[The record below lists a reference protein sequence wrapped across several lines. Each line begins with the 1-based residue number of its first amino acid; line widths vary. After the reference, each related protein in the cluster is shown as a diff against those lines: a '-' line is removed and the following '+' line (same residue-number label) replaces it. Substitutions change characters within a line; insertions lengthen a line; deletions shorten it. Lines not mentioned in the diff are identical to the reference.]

1 MNRITTTLALMR
13 EFYVAFTSG
22 DCETAAKLIRED
34 FVLHVPGTGA
44 NAGEYWG
51 RNGFRQFM
59 ANILAYNGGVFEMA
73 VPVISINEE
82 DVFTREIVTLNR
94 HADPAKMWTLRF
106 AMHYKWKAGGLSE
119 AWVVPEDLRLYD
131 EYWTLPIAAP
141 TLASGASVLTT
152 AGAPTRIELHGAS
165 SPENLAAL
173 RRFYELFFRGEM
185 ADLESLIAKDVLVN
199 ITGRGD
205 LSGIYRGWD
214 GYLQFRH
221 KLVAMIGS
229 RYKLEIDA
237 IAASERDGWV
247 KEYIR
252 MDRVWDSTVTRSH
265 VLMHF
270 DLDGGK
276 IVALDDFP
284 LDQYAWERTFSY
296 PSHLH
301 AHVPDQAVRVV
312 QP

>member
-1 MNRITTTLALMR
+1 MTNVPTTSALTR
-13 EFYVAFTSG
+13 DLYAAFGSG
-22 DCETAAKLIRED
+22 DCDAAARLVRDDCI
-34 FVLHVPGTGA
+34 LHVPGTGA

-51 RNGFRQFM
+51 RDGFRRFM
-59 ANILAYNGGVFEMA
+59 GNILAYNGGVFDVQ
-73 VPVISINEE
+73 VPVVSIHDD

-94 HADPAKMWTLRF
+94 RVDPDRRWTLCF
-106 AMHYKWKAGGLSE
+106 AMHYRWKAGGLSE
-119 AWVVPEDLRLYD
+119 AWVIPEDLRRYD
-131 EYWTLPIAAP
+131 EYWTLPVAAP
-141 TLASGASVLTT
+141 ELVTNGPSLVRSASPAVIDLQ
-152 AGAPTRIELHGAS
+152 GAS
-165 SPENLAAL
+165 SAENLAAL

-185 ADLESLIAKDVLVN
+185 AELESLVAKDVVVN

-252 MDRVWDSTVTRSH
+252 MDRVWDRAITPIH
-265 VLMHF
+265 VIMHF

-276 IVALDDFP
+276 VVAMDDFP
-284 LDQYAWERTFSY
+284 LDQYAWERAFTF

-301 AHVPDQAVRVV
+301 APDGAAPARR
-312 QP
+312 P